1 MFFNHSLYND
11 YHYYIGEYL
20 ISSKPYLIRV
30 ILNSTLIQARQYLDA
45 FALLVSAKR
54 RYDPDNLL
62 TPSPGILEASAPKQE
77 TIT

>member
-1 MFFNHSLYND
+1 M
-11 YHYYIGEYL
+11 
-20 ISSKPYLIRV
+20 IRV
-30 ILNSTLIQARQYLDA
+30 FLNSTLIQARQYLDA